1 MARPRTAGQSAS
13 SRRRLPACGGLFPPA
28 LKAALLLVLASLL
41 VLACG
46 TSRAEHRA
54 ALLIGNRAYPNAP
67 LVSPPHDLAA
77 VGAALHARGFTVTTI
92 RYADARTF
100 LAAVTNFARSV
111 ATRGTALVYFS
122 GYALRGGEGQ
132 NADNYLLPVDAQPV
146 NLSSITQT
154 RIGVRYVL
162 QHLQTL
168 SGSAANLV
176 LVDGC
181 YAHPRPSKNVNFT
194 LQPVPR
200 FPPESLALY
209 AAPLGTVIAP
219 VADGISPF
227 AAKLVAALQ
236 SKQTLREILEQLS
249 STRESSLE
257 TLAAL
262 ASPAARASSP
272 PTELKPGTTAGEE
285 WVNPLGMVFCWCP
298 PGSYQMGSPPDA
310 ALRGDDEAQRRVT
323 FPQGF
328 WMAKYEVTRQQIF
341 ALIGRH
347 TYLSTGTH
355 KLQPLDKFRV
365 ADAKTWL
372 AALNTDAPARWRYAV
387 PTEEEW
393 EYAAR
398 AGTTTPFYFGPS
410 ISDLAQHGNFADVNL
425 FASEDG
431 FHTYAGRTLDDGSR
445 GTAKV
450 GSYRPNPWGLHDVYG
465 NLSELC
471 DTPYAA
477 PNVKPNQYANLVI
490 RGGSWLSTPATC
502 RSAYRNFFSFGASEN
517 IVPNHVGYRFII
529 RPTAP

>member
-1 MARPRTAGQSAS
+1 MGCGAAATV
-13 SRRRLPACGGLFPPA
+13 RRAVF
-28 LKAALLLVLASLL
+28 ALLLF
-41 VLACG
+41 LACG
-46 TSRAEHRA
+46 TSHAEHRA
-54 ALLIGNRAYPNAP
+54 ALLIGNGAYTNAP
-67 LVSPPHDLAA
+67 LVSPAHDIAA
-77 VGAALHARGFTVTTI
+77 VGAALQSRGFTVTTV
-92 RYADARTF
+92 RDADARTF
-100 LAAVTNFARSV
+100 LSAVTNFARSV

-122 GYALRGGEGQ
+122 GYALRGGEGL

-146 NLSSITQT
+146 NLSSVAQT

-181 YAHPRPSKNVNFT
+181 HAHPRQSKNVNFT
-194 LQPVPR
+194 LQSVPR

-209 AAPLGTVIAP
+209 AAPLGTVIEP
-219 VADGISPF
+219 VAAGTSPF

-236 SKQTLREILEQLS
+236 SKQSLRDVLEQLS
-249 STRESSLE
+249 PTRESSLE
-257 TLAAL
+257 NLDSL
-262 ASPAARASSP
+262 GSPATPASVP
-272 PTELKPGTTAGEE
+272 ATELKAGTTAGEE

-298 PGSYQMGSPPDA
+298 PGTYQMGSAPDA
-310 ALRGDDEAQRRVT
+310 ALRGDDESQRTVT

-328 WMAKYEVTRQQIF
+328 WMAKYEFTRQQIF

-365 ADAKTWL
+365 GDAKTWL
-372 AALNTDAPARWRYAV
+372 AVLNTNAPARWHYAV

-398 AGTTTPFYFGPS
+398 AGTTTPFYFGAPV
-410 ISDLAQHGNFADVNL
+410 SDLVKHGNFADMNL

-431 FHTYAGRTLDDGSR
+431 FYAYADRVLDDGAR

-477 PNVKPNQYANLVI
+477 PNVKTNQYANLVI

-529 RPTAP
+529 RPAAP